1 MARLSLAVPQRL
13 QRKHDLAGLPPEQML
28 VTAEAVKGESRQ
40 SGQAQEAVGD
50 ITFGIETALVSRR
63 RV

>member
-1 MARLSLAVPQRL
+1 
-13 QRKHDLAGLPPEQML
+13 ML
-28 VTAEAVKGESRQ
+28 VTAEAVKGESRL

-50 ITFGIETALVSRR
+50 IPFRIETEFVSRR